1 MSAFDDAWLEFEQQA
16 GPLLSDQLS
25 LEAPVGDPE
34 NDPGSGTLAQSME
47 WRDQEGVLTAG
58 SSDPRGPIAAY
69 VTRGTAPHEIVPV
82 YANSLH
88 FFIGGSEI
96 YTQHVDHPG
105 TSPNEFHIRTWET
118 IGDEVRHMFRDVVG
132 GGVALSY
139 LNPWRNQTLGG

>member
-1 MSAFDDAWLEFEQQA
+1 MSGFDTAWFEFEQEA

-34 NDPGSGTLAQSME
+34 YDLDSGSLANSME

-69 VTRGTAPHEIVPV
+69 VTRGTAPHDIYPV
-82 YANSLH
+82 NAAALH
-88 FFIGGSEI
+88 FFVGGESVFA
-96 YTQHVDHPG
+96 QHVDHPG
-105 TSPNEFHIRTWET
+105 TSPNQFHIQAWEKC
-118 IGDEVRHMFRDVVG
+118 GDEVRRMFRDTVG